1 VETESRD
8 RAGVITPP
16 PFLYLIALA
25 IGLLVDW
32 LYPVQVLSTPFAIG
46 IGLLLIAAAGPIVI
60 SALRAF
66 SRAKTTFDVRKPTSA
81 IVTNGPYRFSR
92 NPSYVSLTLL
102 YGGIACLVNSL
113 WVLLMVVPVVTVM
126 HFGVIKREER
136 YLEAKFGDEYRDYKT
151 TVRRWM

>member
-1 VETESRD
+1 LL
-8 RAGVITPP
+8 I
-16 PFLYLIALA
+16 YLIALA

-32 LYPVQVLSTPFAIG
+32 LYPFQVLPTPFVIG

-92 NPSYVSLTLL
+92 NPGYVSLTLL

-113 WVLLMVVPVVTVM
+113 WVLLMVVPAVTVM

-136 YLEAKFGDEYRDYKT
+136 YLEAKFGDEYREYKT
-151 TVRRWM
+151 TVRRWV

>member
-1 VETESRD
+1 METESQD

-16 PFLYLIALA
+16 PIIYLIALA

-32 LYPVQVLSTPFAIG
+32 LYPFQVLPTPFVIG

-92 NPSYVSLTLL
+92 NPGYVSLTLL

-113 WVLLMVVPVVTVM
+113 WVLLMVVPAVTVM

-136 YLEAKFGDEYRDYKT
+136 YLEAKFGDEYREYKT
-151 TVRRWM
+151 TVRRWV

>member
-1 VETESRD
+1 
-8 RAGVITPP
+8 VITPP
-16 PFLYLIALA
+16 PFIYLIALA

-32 LYPVQVLSTPFAIG
+32 LYPFQVLPTPFAIG

-60 SALRAF
+60 SALGVL

-113 WVLLMVVPVVTVM
+113 WVLLMVVPAVTVM

-136 YLEAKFGDEYRDYKT
+136 YLEAKFGDEYREYKT
-151 TVRRWM
+151 TVRRWV